1 MSSIL
6 YYSNYCNNCKTL
18 LQTISKS
25 TKKQDTYFICIDK
38 RTNKN
43 NKIYIILETGQEIL
57 LPTSITKV
65 PALMLL
71 KDNQRV
77 VFGSSIKEH
86 LQPEIFTSPKE
97 ILSNPNIE
105 PQCFSLG
112 GSMSNVSSDQYSFL
126 DMGSSDLEAK
136 GNGGIRQMHNYVSLD
151 NHSTSIQTP
160 NEDYKQSTIGNDDN
174 GNDNIEQLMK
184 QRETELN

>member
-6 YYSNYCNNCKTL
+6 YYSNYCNNCKSL
-18 LQTISKS
+18 LQSVSKS
-25 TKKQDTYFICIDK
+25 TNKNDTYFICIDK
-38 RTNKN
+38 RIRKN
-43 NKIYIILETGQEIL
+43 NKNYVILENGQELIL
-57 LPTSITKV
+57 PPGITKV

-86 LQPEIFTSPKE
+86 LQPEVFVSPKE
-97 ILSNPNIE
+97 ILSDPTVE
-105 PQCFSLG
+105 PECFSLG
-112 GSMSNVSSDQYSFL
+112 GSMSNVNSDNYSFL

-151 NHSTSIQTP
+151 NHSNQIQTP
-160 NEDYKQSTIGNDDN
+160 NEDYKQSTIGND
-174 GNDNIEQLMK
+174 GNDSIEHLMK
-184 QRETELN
+184 QREAELR